1 MEASLIYRKTAA
13 GEAAIRQR
21 TRGEQRS
28 TRTVLILVNG
38 EASVADLC
46 ARTGDRPM
54 TENALRE
61 LVQGGLIEPIVGHQ
75 GREEAGETIVQEN
88 AESAL
93 GSPFPP
99 SPSDAGKMA
108 SNEHGK
114 PSGLLALR
122 HRLTALFSTGRLRQ
136 GGEDFSIRPIARGAH
151 RSWPARLVFAMLGA
165 MTFAALAVS
174 LFPYASYLPEAEAK
188 LTRFSGQAAK
198 IEKMHVSFYPKP
210 GLFLSN
216 VRFGRLNEQEEI
228 RIPEI
233 RLLPSLSALISARS
247 VFRQAVLYGA
257 SLPAAALAGLP
268 GLFAAEGPQVTLE
281 QAEISFRG
289 LAVSGLSGEVR
300 RAVDGRFEALLLHS
314 SDRTLS
320 FEAKPSAA
328 GMVFVL
334 EADGWRPSP
343 ASSWL
348 VDSGRVKGSLDG
360 SALSLDEIELR
371 LFDGLVQGAA
381 RLRGDPQPAMA
392 GELAFERISARRL
405 GEALGIGAQ
414 FEGETAGKMKF
425 SASADSWSSIFSALD
440 AEGVFTMRRG
450 VLGGIDLA
458 EAARR
463 GPAVPTSGGS
473 TRFELLSGRFGV
485 TPDSCRFSGLTLSS
499 GLLQSVGQLSVG
511 RNLQLGGS
519 MEIQLRGT
527 VNQLRMPV
535 SISGPL
541 SAPVLQAGRR

>member
-1 MEASLIYRKTAA
+1 MEANLIYRKTAA

-46 ARTGDRPM
+46 AGTGDQPM
-54 TENALRE
+54 TENALHE
-61 LVQGGLIEPIVGHQ
+61 LVQGGLIEPIVGHE
-75 GREEAGETIVQEN
+75 GRGEAGEMIVQET

-93 GSPFPP
+93 GSPLPP
-99 SPSDAGKMA
+99 SPSGAGKA
-108 SNEHGK
+108 GSNGDGK
-114 PSGLLALR
+114 PSALR
-122 HRLTALFSTGRLRQ
+122 HRLMALFGAGRLRQ
-136 GGEDFSIRPIARGAH
+136 GDGDFSVRPIARRGASL
-151 RSWPARLVFAMLGA
+151 SWPARLI
-165 MTFAALAVS
+165 FAALGVATLAVLALS
-174 LFPYASYLPEAEAK
+174 LFPYASYLPEVEAK
-188 LTRFSGQAAK
+188 LTQFSGQAAK
-198 IEKMHVSFYPKP
+198 VEKMHVSFYPKP

-233 RLLPSLSALISARS
+233 RLLPSFSALISARS
-247 VFRQAVLYGA
+247 VFRQAVLHGA
-257 SLPAAALAGLP
+257 SLPAEALAGLP
-268 GLFAAEGPQVTLE
+268 GLFAAEAPHVMLE

-289 LAVSGLSGEVR
+289 LAISGLSGEVR
-300 RAVDGRFEALLLHS
+300 RAVDGGFESLLLHS

-320 FEAKPSAA
+320 FEAKPGAT
-328 GMVFVL
+328 GMTFVL

-343 ASSWL
+343 ASPWR
-348 VDSGRVKGSLDG
+348 VDSGRMKGSLDG
-360 SALSLDEIELR
+360 AALSLDEIELR
-371 LFDGLVQGAA
+371 IFDGLVQGAA
-381 RLRGDPQPAMA
+381 QLRGDPQPGMA
-392 GELAFERISARRL
+392 GEIVFERISAKRL

-425 SASADSWSSIFSALD
+425 SASAASWHSIFSALN
-440 AEGVFTMRRG
+440 AEGGFSMRRG

-499 GLLQSVGQLSVG
+499 GLLQSVGQLSVA
-511 RNLQLGGS
+511 RDLQLGGS
-519 MEIQLRGT
+519 MEIQMRGT

-535 SISGPL
+535 SIRGPL
-541 SAPVLQAGRR
+541 NAPVLQAGRR